1 MCGIVGSV
9 GVILSEQTRKE
20 ALSIMDNRGPDGS
33 GEWLSKKSSASA
45 WMGHTRLAILDLS
58 PTGSQPFLDSTGR
71 WVLVFNGEIY
81 NFLELKIEL
90 EASGYEF
97 IGQSD
102 TEVLLYGLIDQGID
116 FLLKCNGMW
125 AFAFY
130 DIFTKEMLLA
140 RDRFGKKPLYW
151 RKNSIKNEYYFASEM
166 KAIRVCDKDV
176 LLRSDYLE
184 FARNPFEY
192 ESSDQTIY
200 ENIYRIRPGHAL
212 KIKNNNVSE
221 IRWWNTLDHLV
232 DVPEKYSDQVK
243 MWRELFLDSVR
254 LRMRSD
260 VSLGCALSGGLDS
273 SGIFAAMALL
283 SMDSE
288 QRQSDDCH
296 HGFNASFPGLFNDE
310 YIWAQKVVESVGGE
324 LHKVE
329 IDPLNGFWNFND
341 ALEEMEDPYVTLP
354 QPMLETYR
362 AVRNSGVKVTL
373 DGHGADE
380 LFSGYGHIEQTMLG
394 FNLKFARSGYKVLC
408 GAKAVTPTFL
418 GFWKKWTLLNARY
431 GLHKIKRRL
440 ISLNGSKNFSENI
453 NTHLDKLHP
462 EYKKMTVFEKSLFDI
477 FHYTTLPTILR
488 NFDRYAMASG
498 VEVRMPIMDWRL
510 VVYTFSL
517 PMESKVGNGYT
528 KRIMRDALE
537 GILVDEVRLRKD
549 KMGFVAPVVDWLK
562 GPLQSVLE
570 EKDLLNALDFKGR
583 MLIKD
588 FKSNQNPNIQEG
600 AMLFDLITPYIYRK
614 ALTGLY

>member
-1 MCGIVGSV
+1 MCGIVGSMGIIPPLNV
-9 GVILSEQTRKE
+9 RES
-20 ALSIMDNRGPDGS
+20 ALSIMSNRGPDDS
-33 GEWLSKKSSASA
+33 GEWLCKDPSSNV

-58 PTGSQPFLDSTGR
+58 SAGSQPFLDSTGR

-81 NFLELKIEL
+81 NFLELKEEL
-90 EASGYEF
+90 KENGYKFTGE
-97 IGQSD
+97 SD

-125 AFAFY
+125 AFSFY
-130 DIFTKEMLLA
+130 DNFTKDLLLA

-151 RKNSIKNEYYFASEM
+151 KKNSIKNEYYFASEM
-166 KAIRVCDKDV
+166 KAIRECDKDEP
-176 LLRSDYLE
+176 LRNDYLE
-184 FARNPFEY
+184 FARNSFDY
-192 ESSDQTIY
+192 EASDQTIY

-232 DVPEKYSDQVK
+232 DVPEKYCDQVK
-243 MWRELFLDSVR
+243 RWREIFLDSVR

-260 VSLGCALSGGLDS
+260 VPLGCALSGGLDS

-283 SMDSE
+283 SMESS
-288 QRQSDDCH
+288 QRQAVDCH

-310 YIWAQKVVESVGGE
+310 YIWAKKVAKSANGK
-324 LHKVE
+324 LHKVV
-329 IDPLNGFWNFND
+329 IDPLDGHWGFND
-341 ALEEMEDPYVTLP
+341 ALAEMEDPYVTLP

-362 AVRNSGVKVTL
+362 SVRKSGIKVTL

-380 LFSGYGHIEQTMLG
+380 LFSGYGHIEQTLLG
-394 FNLKFARSGYKVLC
+394 FNIKFSHSGYKVLC
-408 GAKAVTPTFL
+408 GAKAVTPTFF
-418 GFWKKWTLLNARY
+418 GFWKKWALLNARY

-440 ISLNGSKNFSENI
+440 ISFNGSKNFSATI

-462 EYKKMTVFEKSLFDI
+462 KYKKMTVFEKSLFDL

-517 PMESKVGNGYT
+517 PKESKVGDGYT

-537 GILVDEVRLRKD
+537 GILIDEVRLRKD

-562 GPLQSVLE
+562 GSLQSVLE
-570 EKDLLNALDFKGR
+570 EKDLLDALDAKGR
-583 MLIKD
+583 KLVND
-588 FKSNQNPNIQEG
+588 FKNNQNPNIQEG
-600 AMLFDLITPYIYRK
+600 AVLFDLITPYIYKK
-614 ALTGLY
+614 ALTGSY